1 MITKAAGA
9 PALLVRGWSHESWV
23 HGYFPTDLPRDW
35 RFSYATNDLS
45 ALVIP
50 ASDWSALTKEEL
62 GYSLQLS
69 ESAVQTWIND
79 VPDGFEIY
87 LELEHPDIAQT
98 LSNPGIADLTAT
110 LGKNFAGF
118 LERPNAL
125 REAMAAGGETWAV
138 ESSICDSGDPHLQRE
153 SLGAVWVGGTAFSTC
168 PDLKALADFFR
179 HRLRGPLESRPG
191 FIVITEPEVTPTVLP
206 ELETLVELLCESLS
220 P

>member
-1 MITKAAGA
+1 MITKAAVV

-23 HGYFPTDLPRDW
+23 NAYFPSDLPSDW
-35 RFSYATNDLS
+35 RFAYAANDLS

-50 ASDWSALTKEEL
+50 ASDWSALTKGEL

-118 LERPNAL
+118 WSARMRSAK
-125 REAMAAGGETWAV
+125 RW
-138 ESSICDSGDPHLQRE
+138 LQV
-153 SLGAVWVGGTAFSTC
+153 A
-168 PDLKALADFFR
+168 
-179 HRLRGPLESRPG
+179 RPG
-191 FIVITEPEVTPTVLP
+191 LWSPVSAIQATHIFNANRLARFGLVARRFPHVL
-206 ELETLVELLCESLS
+206 T
-220 P
+220 